1 MGSQGEEPPGSAR
14 RLQRGPRMAV
24 VLVVNDD
31 NDTLDM
37 YESVLIALGHEP
49 VTKET
54 VASGPET
61 VRDVGADAL
70 VVDLQRPDED
80 QYGLRIIEDLR
91 ADEETRAIPIILC
104 TGAVDAVECGSA
116 SARSPRGTHRR
127 QAVLDRG
134 TGTSPS
140 RRAGAA
146 CKSLT
151 RGDEAAFFIELDAR
165 RYPDAPIRSPVTNQ
179 GVVYSTS
186 SNAELP
192 PSTWRSAICPTPG
205 A

>member
-1 MGSQGEEPPGSAR
+1 
-14 RLQRGPRMAV
+14 MAV

-80 QYGLRIIEDLR
+80 EYGLRIIEDLR

-104 TGAVDAVECGSA
+104 TGAVDAVESVRPRLDVLGCQS
-116 SARSPRGTHRR
+116 SLSRSRSKNWNEPWRARWSGL
-127 QAVLDRG
+127 AI
-134 TGTSPS
+134 
-140 RRAGAA
+140 A
-146 CKSLT
+146 
-151 RGDEAAFFIELDAR
+151 DAKD
-165 RYPDAPIRSPVTNQ
+165 PH
-179 GVVYSTS
+179 
-186 SNAELP
+186 
-192 PSTWRSAICPTPG
+192 PG
-205 A
+205 